1 MPGFP
6 HAFCSRA
13 GPLHRYPTFQAG
25 GAYIPAERAV
35 ALLAGEGA
43 SNPEIARGMS
53 VSVNTVRTHL
63 RNVFDK
69 RGVHRRAKLAG
80 IREVLESA

>member
-1 MPGFP
+1 M
-6 HAFCSRA
+6 
-13 GPLHRYPTFQAG
+13 
-25 GAYIPAERAV
+25 